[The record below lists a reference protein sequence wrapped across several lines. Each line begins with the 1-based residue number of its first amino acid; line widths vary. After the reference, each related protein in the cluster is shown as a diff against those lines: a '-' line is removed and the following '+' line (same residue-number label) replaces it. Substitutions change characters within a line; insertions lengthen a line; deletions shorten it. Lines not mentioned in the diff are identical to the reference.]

1 MCHIGCDNTL
11 GEKKDNFAKFIS
23 ITTHKGRGQKKK
35 SERPVDALAV
45 KTVNHPL
52 TDNLESRDASAS
64 KNPETIWRIIVTN
77 KGHPVDQ
84 SLVAEQ
90 GCKNNYRSS
99 PLPPLLDDEN
109 EGRKNKG

>member
-1 MCHIGCDNTL
+1 MIWS
-11 GEKKDNFAKFIS
+11 F
-23 ITTHKGRGQKKK
+23 GRNK
-35 SERPVDALAV
+35 SERPVDALAL

-77 KGHPVDQ
+77 KGRPVDQ

-90 GCKNNYRSS
+90 GCENNYRWS
-99 PLPPLLDDEN
+99 PLPPLLNDKN
-109 EGRKNKG
+109 EKKKKRR

>member
-1 MCHIGCDNTL
+1 MDNAQYKREETEKYLAKCFSNTKSCHIGCDNTL
-11 GEKKDNFAKFIS
+11 GEKKDNFAKFFS

-64 KNPETIWRIIVTN
+64 KNR
-77 KGHPVDQ
+77 
-84 SLVAEQ
+84 LFF
-90 GCKNNYRSS
+90 
-99 PLPPLLDDEN
+99 
-109 EGRKNKG
+109 